1 MNRQKKYTFEEL
13 KKGKK
18 YLLNFSGL
26 QVTGALKY
34 KNKSGLLF
42 VYEDYFSKVKKCGSF
57 YSFDVIKE
65 I

>member
-1 MNRQKKYTFEEL
+1 MNRQKKYTFEEV

-26 QVTGALKY
+26 QVTATLKY

-42 VYEDYFSKVKKCGSF
+42 VYEDYFSKVKKCGYF
-57 YSFDVIKE
+57 YSFDVITE

>member
-1 MNRQKKYTFEEL
+1 MNTQKKYTFEEL

-26 QVTGALKY
+26 QITGTLKY

-42 VYEDYFSKVKKCGSF
+42 VYEDYFSKVKKCDYF
-57 YSFDVIKE
+57 YSFDVITE